1 VPTSF
6 RDTELKALRDNPEIQ
21 IETWN
26 GSQRHRTTIWV
37 VVVGKAPYIRSYRG
51 ARGRW
56 YREILRSRRAVV
68 HAGRKKIPVVAAP
81 TKSAAINTRVDRGY
95 RDKYGGE
102 WPDETKDMLLAKV
115 KKTTLRL
122 APAAPGR

>member
-1 VPTSF
+1 MPPTL
-6 RDTELKALRDNPEIQ
+6 RDADLKALRDTAEIQ

-26 GSQRHRTTIWV
+26 GDERHRTTIWV
-37 VVVGKAPYIRSYRG
+37 VVVGNAPYVRSYRG

-56 YREILRSRRAVV
+56 YREILRQRRTVV
-68 HAGRKKIPVVAAP
+68 HAGRRKIPVVAAP
-81 TKSAAINTRVDRGY
+81 TKSAAINARVDRGY

-102 WPDETKDMLLAKV
+102 WPNETMDMLIARV

-122 APAAPGR
+122 APDSSAR